1 MRRMG
6 AAGHIVAEERLVR
19 RDRVELI
26 QPGDGS
32 GGHCGG
38 QVPARLADIGIDRCG
53 VSEEVGLPLAGV
65 AADEAVE
72 ILESHAGRP
81 LVEGPRLARLE
92 RGCVVT
98 LPNHDVAVLGP
109 VGQERQRPMPP
120 ATE

>member
-38 QVPARLADIGIDRCG
+38 QVPARLADIGGISVVLRTR
-53 VSEEVGLPLAGV
+53 LPGSL
-65 AADEAVE
+65 
-72 ILESHAGRP
+72 
-81 LVEGPRLARLE
+81 
-92 RGCVVT
+92 
-98 LPNHDVAVLGP
+98 
-109 VGQERQRPMPP
+109 
-120 ATE
+120 

>member
-19 RDRVELI
+19 HDRVELI

-81 LVEGPRLARLE
+81 LVEGPRPARL
-92 RGCVVT
+92 
-98 LPNHDVAVLGP
+98 VAAVIQLN
-109 VGQERQRPMPP
+109 
-120 ATE
+120 

>member
-38 QVPARLADIGIDRCG
+38 QVPARLADIGM
-53 VSEEVGLPLAGV
+53 
-65 AADEAVE
+65 
-72 ILESHAGRP
+72 
-81 LVEGPRLARLE
+81 
-92 RGCVVT
+92 
-98 LPNHDVAVLGP
+98 VLGP